1 MRTNTQ
7 SLNLRLK
14 LLFIF
19 FPLLHFGQLKTEWVS
34 PLEIPIQLSGTFGE
48 FRSNHFHAGLD
59 IRTKGRQG
67 LKVNSIQNG
76 WINRIKVSTSG
87 YGKAIY
93 IQHYDGT
100 TSVYAHLKKF
110 APKIETYLKEKQYEK
125 ESYTIQ
131 LFPKSEELQVT
142 TGELIGYSG
151 NSGGSYGPHLH
162 FEVRNS
168 SNQNPINP
176 MSYPFK
182 IKDSQRPQIQN
193 FYLYDGIHPDSNKKE
208 YPLVKKN
215 DSVYSTAGIH
225 IGGKVNVGLRLFDRQ
240 DLSYNKNGIYKAI
253 IRLNGIPQFEMK
265 MDRISFNDSKYINL
279 LIDYK
284 EWTQKK
290 RRIQRFISHTEQKTS
305 FLSKDIVNGEMKIS
319 PGKSYQILIEVSDYD
334 GNTSYLEAYITGAD
348 AITETKKQKDLLDPS
363 KDYLFDFE
371 NRAVYFP
378 KNSFY
383 DSIPV
388 EVKIEGEK
396 LFVGKNHYPLKKPF
410 EVKFKIAEQDSLIRS
425 QSFIASLSSKNEP
438 YFFSNKIQDDQWVG
452 KSKTLGTFVI
462 SRDSVAPEIK
472 PLNFKKGQWLNSFSY
487 LKVKLSDDY
496 SGIKSYRGEINGK
509 WILFEYEPKNESLIY
524 DFKDLNFE
532 KELHHLTIEAEDN
545 AGNISKLD
553 MEFYRKAAKKKQAPT
568 LTESNQKSFSTSIK
582 RSTSFFEFR
591 IEKENRK
598 EGHSSFLLE
607 RSERKTWEP
616 D

>member
-1 MRTNTQ
+1 M
-7 SLNLRLK
+7 
-14 LLFIF
+14 
-19 FPLLHFGQLKTEWVS
+19 
-34 PLEIPIQLSGTFGE
+34 
-48 FRSNHFHAGLD
+48 
-59 IRTKGRQG
+59 
-67 LKVNSIQNG
+67 
-76 WINRIKVSTSG
+76 
-87 YGKAIY
+87 
-93 IQHYDGT
+93 
-100 TSVYAHLKKF
+100 
-110 APKIETYLKEKQYEK
+110 
-125 ESYTIQ
+125 
-131 LFPKSEELQVT
+131 
-142 TGELIGYSG
+142 
-151 NSGGSYGPHLH
+151 
-162 FEVRNS
+162 
-168 SNQNPINP
+168 
-176 MSYPFK
+176 
-182 IKDSQRPQIQN
+182 
-193 FYLYDGIHPDSNKKE
+193 
-208 YPLVKKN
+208 
-215 DSVYSTAGIH
+215 
-225 IGGKVNVGLRLFDRQ
+225 
-240 DLSYNKNGIYKAI
+240 
-253 IRLNGIPQFEMK
+253 
-265 MDRISFNDSKYINL
+265 
-279 LIDYK
+279 
-284 EWTQKK
+284 
-290 RRIQRFISHTEQKTS
+290 
-305 FLSKDIVNGEMKIS
+305 NGEMKIS

-462 SRDSVAPEIK
+462 SRDSVAPDIE
-472 PLNFKKGQWLNSFSY
+472 PLNFKKGQSLNSFSF

-509 WILFEYEPKNESLIY
+509 WILFEYEPKNESLIF
-524 DFKDLNFE
+524 DFKDLNFD

-568 LTESNQKSFSTSIK
+568 LTESN
-582 RSTSFFEFR
+582 
-591 IEKENRK
+591 
-598 EGHSSFLLE
+598 
-607 RSERKTWEP
+607 
-616 D
+616 